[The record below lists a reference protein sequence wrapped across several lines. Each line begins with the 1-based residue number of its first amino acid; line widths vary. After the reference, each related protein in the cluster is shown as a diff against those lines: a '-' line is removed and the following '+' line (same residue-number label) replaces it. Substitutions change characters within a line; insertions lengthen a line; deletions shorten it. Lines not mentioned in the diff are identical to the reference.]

1 MLIATIALAF
11 LHLLSAPW
19 QLLGWRCR
27 AFHRRRRRR
36 QLQGPFVSFK
46 TSHALASR
54 VLVFVERELLPPLVL
69 PICGPVAIAT
79 AGVAA
84 NAKLILLIVTFAP
97 RCFLRFFNPLFL
109 SRGPPLLFFRH
120 LPCFYYTVLTAM
132 LANDLARIAS
142 RTRVCKGRWRA
153 GWRQWIRRRWAV
165 AVRHS
170 SDAARHGMVRDGKE
184 SGASEIGAGEGEMA
198 TKWRKDED
206 NGCRSDFGSGGDS
219 GGGDDLWKCCGELS
233 CLLSFL
239 VSFVETERIST
250 KSDSDRMDSVGPPNR
265 SVRKVST
272 GPQLA
277 LR

>member
-1 MLIATIALAF
+1 MAAFGLALSSFSSSPSAPTASGAIRFIQDFACACSSSARLRWAWTPATPCSPYLWVGSNSNSRSSSKREAYSTHRHLRSS
-11 LHLLSAPW
+11 LLSSLFQP
-19 QLLGWRCR
+19 
-27 AFHRRRRRR
+27 
-36 QLQGPFVSFK
+36 
-46 TSHALASR
+46 T
-54 VLVFVERELLPPLVL
+54 
-69 PICGPVAIAT
+69 
-79 AGVAA
+79 
-84 NAKLILLIVTFAP
+84 
-97 RCFLRFFNPLFL
+97 FL

-170 SDAARHGMVRDGKE
+170 SGAARHGMVRDGKE
-184 SGASEIGAGEGEMA
+184 SGASAIGAAEGEMA

-233 CLLSFL
+233 CLLLFL

-250 KSDSDRMDSVGPPNR
+250 KSDSDRMDSVGLPNR